1 MDRCVELTHVSS
13 LFLQPLQVMVV
24 AQVRSVQPQ
33 TTNIVYRLDD
43 STAEY
48 EARQWVDPNSD
59 DETKRDIR

>member
-1 MDRCVELTHVSS
+1 
-13 LFLQPLQVMVV
+13 MVV

-59 DETKRDIR
+59 DETKRNIR